1 MQPSRRTLRV
11 TLALAGSQLVPV
23 PVSSRRK
30 GMGWDGAALPAAAG
44 SLPAGLAA
52 GPASADIAVKRCCL
66 GESLQR
72 SGRQA
77 LLSKFRSE
85 AVQTER
91 STTQLWIAEPV

>member
-1 MQPSRRTLRV
+1 MQPSRRTFRV
-11 TLALAGSQLVPV
+11 TLALAGSQLVAA

-30 GMGWDGAALPAAAG
+30 GMGWDGAALPAASG

-52 GPASADIAVKRCCL
+52 GPASAAILSCDAAS
-66 GESLQR
+66 EEELQGR
-72 SGRQA
+72 GRQA

-91 STTQLWIAEPV
+91 STTQLWIAESV